1 MYLRALE
8 IQGFKS
14 FPDKTVLNFGEDIT
28 AIVGPNGSGKS
39 NISDAIRWVMG
50 EQNSRQLRGAKMED
64 VIFGGT
70 EKRSQMG
77 FAQVTLVIDNTEHIF
92 PGRDEAEVAVTRR
105 YYRSGESEYYIN
117 RQSVRLKDVNELFM
131 DTGMG
136 REGYS
141 IIGQGKI
148 DEILSVKS
156 GERREVFEEA
166 AGISKYRHRK
176 EESERK
182 LQRTEENLVRINDK
196 IAELELQ
203 VEPLR
208 KQAETAKKYLV
219 LRDEL
224 RVLEIS
230 VWLENLQALKVKAR
244 KLEADHQSACQ
255 DKQRAQAAL
264 DEVYAAAET
273 CVEQV
278 QQNDMQAEALRGR
291 MSGLET
297 AAGEEDAAIA
307 VLQTGVDHN
316 QESMTRLER
325 EMADS
330 SSRTEDLQGQMDALT
345 RRTEEID
352 RRTQELTGE
361 LEGWM
366 QQLQSMTQRAGSA
379 VREAEALRA
388 RETLATAA
396 AADGRVQLSG
406 LEAQSQAAR
415 TRLEEVGR
423 ELEQLQERRQTEESA
438 AAENRKALEEAR
450 EEAAAAENVI
460 QGHGLKMG
468 GRQRRAQESAQ
479 QREQLSRQ
487 AAAMEDR
494 IRLLTEMEKEYEGFS
509 RAVKLVMQAADKGG
523 LRGVHGPVASLMT
536 TQEQYTVA
544 IEIALGGA
552 LQNIVVDTQNDAKS
566 AIGYLK
572 QRDGGR
578 ATFLPLDAVRGEKL
592 RESRI
597 EEEYG
602 FVGVASELVQYEKRY
617 DGVFQNLLGRTVVV
631 EDLDCGVTMA
641 RRYQNRFRIVTLDG
655 QVINRGGSM
664 TGGSVSRSAGV
675 LSRANELQR
684 LAGQLEQLRG
694 QLADADR
701 RAQETGR
708 ELQKAQYE
716 LDVAKEQQRAA
727 AQQVLTLEGR
737 QEHHEILLENLRLS
751 QDGLQ
756 QERETLTRRLQEQ
769 ETQMQAVRQEIA
781 AHEGEAE
788 RLSRQAEESRAGQSD
803 LQTRTDEISGQ
814 ITEHKTALAALAAE
828 RGTSLHSRRELER
841 LQVQMHTDRAGQ
853 SDLQTRT
860 DEISGQIT
868 EHKTALA
875 ALAAERGTSLH
886 SRRELERLQVQMH
899 TDRAGREALLER
911 FRRSNEEA
919 GREMDIHRQKAEE
932 LRAGCRQLKEQLA
945 SLAAEKLELERRRTQ
960 QNQEMQRCNE
970 EVLHTEREVA
980 RLEQQ
985 KNAAAM
991 EEKNIL
997 DKLWERYE
1005 LSHSEAQSQ
1014 RMELES
1020 IPKATRRIGELNREI
1035 KSLGTPNIG
1044 AIEEFDRVNTRYT
1057 YLSEQRTDVEKAK
1070 EELTGVI
1077 DEITRQMTEIFAQQ
1091 FQLLNESFQE
1101 TFLELF
1107 GGGKAR
1113 LELEDEN
1120 DILGCG
1126 IEIKVQPPGK
1136 QLKTIT
1142 LLSGGEKAFVAIALY
1157 FAILKVHP
1165 TPFCVMDEIE
1175 AALDEANVVRYA
1187 RYMRRIAGK
1196 TQFIVITHRRGT
1208 MEEADVL
1215 YGVTMQERGVS
1226 RILTINLNDMAK
1238 ELKIK

>member
-1 MYLRALE
+1 MYLKALE

-14 FPDKTVLNFGEDIT
+14 FPEKTVLNFGEDIT

-70 EKRSQMG
+70 EKRNQMG

-92 PGRDEAEVAVTRR
+92 NRDEAEVAVTRR

-117 RQSVRLKDVNELFM
+117 KQSVRLKDVNELFM

-156 GERREVFEEA
+156 GERREIFEEA
-166 AGISKYRHRK
+166 AGISKFRHRK

-208 KQAETAKKYLV
+208 KQAETAKKYLI

-230 VWLENLQALKVKAR
+230 VWLEQLQALKTASF
-244 KLEADHQSACQ
+244 KLQSDFKTAQ
-255 DKQRAQAAL
+255 EDQQRAKEAL
-264 DEVYAAAET
+264 DAVYAEAES
-273 CVEQV
+273 CSEQV
-278 QQNDMQAEALRGR
+278 RQNDVDAEALRGQ
-291 MSGLET
+291 MSELEAK
-297 AAGEEDAAIA
+297 AAELEASVA
-307 VLQTGVDHN
+307 VLRTGMEHN
-316 QESMTRLER
+316 AESMSRLDR
-325 EMADS
+325 EMAES
-330 SSRTEDLQGQMDALT
+330 SQRTETLQGQMDT
-345 RRTEEID
+345 ID
-352 RRTQELTGE
+352 ERIAHIDTQTKTLEQELAE
-361 LEGWM
+361 LMDSVRRVAE
-366 QQLQSMTQRAGSA
+366 TAGSA
-379 VREAEALRA
+379 AKESEALRA
-388 RETLATAA
+388 KETLERSA
-396 AADGRVQLSG
+396 AADARAELSAMKASVHEISERRSTVEAELTAAKEK
-406 LEAQSQAAR
+406 LEASR
-415 TRLEEVGR
+415 K
-423 ELEQLQERRQTEESA
+423 ESR
-438 AAENRKALEEAR
+438 ENRKALNAAR
-450 EEAAAAENVI
+450 EEAQAVSNIIE
-460 QGHGLKMG
+460 GHSMKMD
-468 GRQRRAQESAQ
+468 GRRRRAEEAAQ
-479 QREQLSRQ
+479 KKLQLTMEENNLRSRVH
-487 AAAMEDR
+487 M
-494 IRLLTEMEKEYEGFS
+494 LYEMQKEYEGFS
-509 RAVKLVMQAADKGG
+509 KAVKTVMQAAEKNA
-523 LRGVHGPVASLMT
+523 LRGIHGPVARLMT
-536 TQEQYTVA
+536 TENRYTVA
-544 IEIALGGA
+544 IEIALGAGM
-552 LQNIVVDTQNDAKS
+552 QNIIVDREEDAKS

-572 QRDGGR
+572 QRDAGR
-578 ATFLPLDAVRGEKL
+578 ATFLPVTTIRGTQL
-592 RESRI
+592 RETQVT
-597 EEEYG
+597 EEYG
-602 FVGVASELVQYEKRY
+602 FVGIASELIRY
-617 DGVFQNLLGRTVVV
+617 DKKYEGIFCDLLGRTVVV
-631 EDLDCGVTMA
+631 EDLDCGIA
-641 RRYQNRFRIVTLDG
+641 ISRKYQNRFRIVTLDG

-675 LSRANELQR
+675 LSRANELKALQEKQG
-684 LAGQLEQLRG
+684 ALEKALQE
-694 QLADADR
+694 AIV
-701 RAQETGR
+701 RAEELER
-708 ELQKAQYE
+708 EVQKAQYE
-716 LDVAKEQQRAA
+716 LDVAREQQRKAEDD
-727 AQQVLTLEGR
+727 VLMLEGKQNHFDILTDNLELSCESME
-737 QEHHEILLENLRLS
+737 QELENLDARTKS
-751 QDGLQ
+751 DEKRMEAVEQ
-756 QERETLTRRLQEQ
+756 Q
-769 ETQMQAVRQEIA
+769 IA
-781 AHEGEAE
+781 EHEANADA
-788 RLSRQAEESRAGQSD
+788 LHRQAEENQAGQSD
-803 LQTRTDEISGQ
+803 LQAETDRLAQEISE
-814 ITEHKTALAALAAE
+814 IKEAKAALLAE
-828 RGTSLHSRRELER
+828 REASVKSKEDLKT
-841 LQVQMHTDRAGQ
+841 LQADLMNDR
-853 SDLQTRT
+853 S
-860 DEISGQIT
+860 S
-868 EHKTALA
+868 
-875 ALAAERGTSLH
+875 
-886 SRRELERLQVQMH
+886 
-899 TDRAGREALLER
+899 REALAEQ
-911 FRRSNEEA
+911 FRRNNEAAEA
-919 GREMDIHRQKAEE
+919 EMARQEAALQQLRAKSEE
-932 LRAGCRQLKEQLA
+932 LRGKLRTLGE
-945 SLAAEKLELERRRTQ
+945 EKMALEARRTG
-960 QNQEMQRCNE
+960 QNQQIQECNDQ
-970 EVLHTEREVA
+970 LLNAEREVG
-980 RLEQQ
+980 RLEQ
-985 KNAAAM
+985 KLSAGAM
-991 EEKNIL
+991 EEKTIL

-1005 LSHSEAQSQ
+1005 LSHSDAMEQ

-1020 IPKATRRIGELNREI
+1020 VPKATRRIAELNREI

-1070 EELTGVI
+1070 EELCGII

-1091 FQLLNESFQE
+1091 FKLLNESFQE

-1107 GGGKAR
+1107 GGGQAR